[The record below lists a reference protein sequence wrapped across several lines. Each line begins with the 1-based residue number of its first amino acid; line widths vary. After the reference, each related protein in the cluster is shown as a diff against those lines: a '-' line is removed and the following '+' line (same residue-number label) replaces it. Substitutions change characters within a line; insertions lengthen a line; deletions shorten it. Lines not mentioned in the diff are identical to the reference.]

1 MKRKTV
7 VFVACISMLLM
18 LSGCWNRRELNDLA
32 IALGIGIDKQGDQ
45 YRLSVQIVNPQEIAA
60 KKGGANN
67 SPITIYEE
75 TGRTIFECFRR
86 MTTSAPRKI
95 YMSHLRILVISEEVA
110 REGIKNLLD
119 FFARDH
125 ELRTDF
131 YVVIAREAKAKQV
144 MGILQ
149 PIEKVPA
156 NNMFKMLQTSERVW
170 APTTSVFLDDLLS
183 DLMSKGKEPTLTGI
197 RILGDVQSGSSV
209 DNLKTAETN
218 ASIKYSNIGVFREDK
233 LVGWLNEEESKAYNY
248 IVDKIQSTIGTIP
261 CPDGG
266 MLNFEVIRSK
276 TEMKGIV
283 NNGKPAIHLTVR
295 VEQNIGEVACTID
308 LNKVEMLD
316 LLERQSEEKIKGF
329 IAKTIQ
335 NTQKEFGADIFGF
348 GEAIHRDEPKAWEKL
363 QSSWNTIFPELPV
376 QVRVEVKIKRTG
388 TQSNSF
394 LNKMER

>member
-1 MKRKTV
+1 
-7 VFVACISMLLM
+7 MLLM

-32 IALGIGIDKQGDQ
+32 IALGIGIDKQGDR

-266 MLNFEVIRSK
+266 LLNFEVIRSK

-283 NNGKPAIHLTVR
+283 NNGKPAIDLTVR

-316 LLERQSEEKIKGF
+316 LLERQSEEKIRGF

-335 NTQKEFGADIFGF
+335 KTQKEFGADIFGF

-363 QSSWNTIFPELPV
+363 QNGWNTEFPELPV
-376 QVRVEVKIKRTG
+376 QVRVEVKIRRTG

>member
-1 MKRKTV
+1 
-7 VFVACISMLLM
+7 MLLM

-60 KKGGANN
+60 IKGGSNN

-110 REGIKNLLD
+110 REGLKNLLD

-266 MLNFEVIRSK
+266 LLNFEVIRSK

-283 NNGKPAIHLTVR
+283 NNGKPAIDLTVR